1 MLRTTTIALVGLLYV
16 TPLVATAAPIVRPID
31 GFSDEVNARLEAF
44 LIETEGITERKVAVF
59 DGDGTVLGQ
68 TPHYLAD
75 ECMYMHAQQH
85 PDRKRELLARMGAI
99 RNVSME
105 YVSGRVRYLAGL
117 GVEDV
122 QQMGRQC
129 FADLYADKIFA
140 PSRDLIALLQE
151 NGFEVWV
158 ITGSPQ
164 VLYQGFLSEQLG
176 IPMTNVVGVHSIIRD
191 GVITD
196 ELVQPV
202 PQDHGKTEAI
212 ETVVQTC
219 PLLVA
224 GNSRGDKEMIEHSC
238 GLRLIVNPDEHVAPD
253 QEMSI
258 ADYASS
264 QGWLVV
270 RVRDV
275 PAPGF
280 PSLSSGEFG
289 IRINK
294 TRDVAPTDATE
305 SARVASPPDVQVTVE
320 QASRLRVTRKGMRG
334 AVRVTVANT
343 GDSDVEIEVPEVHG
357 LVFEVAETG
366 ELHVVVHPCQC
377 VMNVKQPESAG
388 RVVLGPGEQHGLA
401 LDDFGCSGVA
411 WHTPPKGEYRM
422 TYRVHTVPP
431 ANGFEL
437 QVPADCSVHE
447 ITAWCRALY
456 TSASYWEG
464 AFASDPITIR
474 LKK

>member
-1 MLRTTTIALVGLLYV
+1 MFRTTMIAMLCLLLG
-16 TPLVATAAPIVRPID
+16 TPLVAAAAPVVRPIE
-31 GFSDEVNARLEAF
+31 GYSAEVNERLAAF
-44 LIETEGITERKVAVF
+44 LTETEAAEGRKVAVF

-85 PDRKRELLARMGAI
+85 PDRKRELLTRMGSI

-105 YVSGRVRYLAGL
+105 YVSGRVQYLAGL
-117 GVEDV
+117 GVEEV
-122 QQMGRQC
+122 QQMGRDC
-129 FADLYADKIFA
+129 FADLYADKIFT
-140 PSRDLIALLQE
+140 PSRDLIALLHD

-202 PQDHGKTEAI
+202 TQDHGKKEAI
-212 ETVVQTC
+212 ETVVQAC

-224 GNSRGDKEMIEHSC
+224 GNSRGDKEMIESSC

-258 ADYASS
+258 ADYAES

-275 PAPGF
+275 PASGF
-280 PSLSSGEFG
+280 PSLSSKEFG
-289 IRINK
+289 IRVNK
-294 TRDVAPTDATE
+294 TRD
-305 SARVASPPDVQVTVE
+305 
-320 QASRLRVTRKGMRG
+320 
-334 AVRVTVANT
+334 
-343 GDSDVEIEVPEVHG
+343 
-357 LVFEVAETG
+357 
-366 ELHVVVHPCQC
+366 
-377 VMNVKQPESAG
+377 
-388 RVVLGPGEQHGLA
+388 
-401 LDDFGCSGVA
+401 
-411 WHTPPKGEYRM
+411 
-422 TYRVHTVPP
+422 
-431 ANGFEL
+431 
-437 QVPADCSVHE
+437 
-447 ITAWCRALY
+447 
-456 TSASYWEG
+456 
-464 AFASDPITIR
+464 
-474 LKK
+474 